1 MIFVSNG
8 LLLGLARVYSS
19 AVCLQLHKTAICKT
33 GKCDIAKTSYGNAT
47 IQEVVEANDNLKIS
61 KPCKKR
67 KLTWPLDL
75 YL

>member
-1 MIFVSNG
+1 MGCCWDWREPTVLQYVYNSN
-8 LLLGLARVYSS
+8 
-19 AVCLQLHKTAICKT
+19 KTAICKT

>member
-8 LLLGLARVYSS
+8 LSLGLARAYSS
-19 AVCLQLHKTAICKT
+19 AVWLQLHKTAICKT

-47 IQEVVEANDNLKIS
+47 IQEVVEAND
-61 KPCKKR
+61 KKR

-75 YL
+75 